1 MGWIAKAQSSGFLSA
16 AIMGTTA
23 VVLASTLLTTV
34 THLRMHELRDSLL
47 ASNEKGDELR
57 NLTLLSRV
65 SMIRQRAMAGGREN
79 AAAYKQEAE
88 SALIA
93 IRQSRAQGRDV
104 PLLDRATIPLLN
116 GFNWLMG
123 LPRLHLGKTPE
134 RELVLDLAFQFES
147 YREYA
152 KAIRGYDVYIHEF
165 RLDAQESD
173 FALLHRG
180 FCRAM
185 VSQFDAAL
193 SDFDAVAN
201 HSSSENADVARKLST
216 FLKELKARIQYI
228 ESVQDPAERGELYYN
243 AAAYLKAIENFSQVE
258 KNRQND
264 KIRFLTAR
272 ALEETGNTSQALPI
286 YRKLIASGGASPY
299 AVNANRRMYLLGTF
313 LGNDQDLARESKKNS
328 ETVVK
333 DKEFMSTVTHLEKSA
348 TKLQAEAAREQ
359 SEKSDELA
367 AVHKLVLPEEPEKID
382 QTLGRWLKDHLQ
394 KRRNTIRFLLPR
406 SGSTNA
412 FQDRD
417 LLILTRAEMKAQEW
431 SGQNPEYKRLHKEFE
446 STLRENLKKRFD
458 RFAIL
463 HRYDHQNPQQSLFST
478 EHLRKQGAQ
487 IPEGIEETLT
497 NDLFVPED
505 FEDLVLEAAS
515 VNAPLGKLLRELQ
528 EPRPAGQDCIPWL
541 GETAMK
547 ERILRL
553 CARGKIAIN
562 LRNLEHLQTQA
573 GEDEDTAWR
582 RLRPKLSYTG
592 RQLDEVFLM
601 EPSAVSATG
610 GTTPPAPQP
619 PAGGNG
625 GLGGDIFGGGTIPA
639 PRCTRAAAWYSI
651 HTSLYAGRNFR
662 WHKQHDQTAYTSL

>member
-1 MGWIAKAQSSGFLSA
+1 MGWIAKAQNSGFLSA

-104 PLLDRATIPLLN
+104 PLLDRATVPLLN

-193 SDFDAVAN
+193 ADFDAVAN
-201 HSSSENADVARKLST
+201 RSTSDNAEVARKLAA

-228 ESVQDPAERGELYYN
+228 ESVQDPAERGELYFN
-243 AAAYLKAIENFSQVE
+243 AAAYLKAIENFSQVD

-286 YRKLIASGGASPY
+286 YRKLIASGGASQF

-313 LGNDQDLARESKKNS
+313 LGNDQNLAQESKKNS

-348 TKLQAEAAREQ
+348 TKLHAEAAREQ
-359 SEKSDELA
+359 TEKSAELA
-367 AVHKLVLPEEPEKID
+367 SVHKLVLPEEPLPVAMPVTQPAPAAPEPVTPPPAAPVPPPATKPKPAAELNLRNEKVAERAEKLAEEKKQQLLKKQAEKID
-382 QTLGRWLKDHLQ
+382 KLTMADGNVFYGVIYKQDEDHVFLYSVLG
-394 KRRNTIRFLLPR
+394 
-406 SGSTNA
+406 
-412 FQDRD
+412 
-417 LLILTRAEMKAQEW
+417 
-431 SGQNPEYKRLHKEFE
+431 
-446 STLRENLKKRFD
+446 
-458 RFAIL
+458 
-463 HRYDHQNPQQSLFST
+463 
-478 EHLRKQGAQ
+478 
-487 IPEGIEETLT
+487 
-497 NDLFVPED
+497 
-505 FEDLVLEAAS
+505 
-515 VNAPLGKLLRELQ
+515 
-528 EPRPAGQDCIPWL
+528 
-541 GETAMK
+541 
-547 ERILRL
+547 
-553 CARGKIAIN
+553 
-562 LRNLEHLQTQA
+562 NLELEKSNIIKRERVEGTQA
-573 GEDEDTAWR
+573 
-582 RLRPKLSYTG
+582 LK
-592 RQLDEVFLM
+592 
-601 EPSAVSATG
+601 
-610 GTTPPAPQP
+610 
-619 PAGGNG
+619 
-625 GLGGDIFGGGTIPA
+625 
-639 PRCTRAAAWYSI
+639 
-651 HTSLYAGRNFR
+651 
-662 WHKQHDQTAYTSL
+662 

>member
-313 LGNDQDLARESKKNS
+313 LGNDQNLARESKKNS

-348 TKLQAEAAREQ
+348 TKLHAEAAREQ
-359 SEKSDELA
+359 SEKSAELA
-367 AVHKLVLPEEPEKID
+367 SVHKLVLSEEP
-382 QTLGRWLKDHLQ
+382 
-394 KRRNTIRFLLPR
+394 LPVAAPV
-406 SGSTNA
+406 TQPA
-412 FQDRD
+412 PAAPEPV
-417 LLILTRAEMKAQEW
+417 TPPPAAPVAPPAPKPKPAAE
-431 SGQNPEYKRLHKEFE
+431 
-446 STLRENLKKRFD
+446 
-458 RFAIL
+458 
-463 HRYDHQNPQQSLFST
+463 
-478 EHLRKQGAQ
+478 
-487 IPEGIEETLT
+487 
-497 NDLFVPED
+497 
-505 FEDLVLEAAS
+505 
-515 VNAPLGKLLRELQ
+515 
-528 EPRPAGQDCIPWL
+528 
-541 GETAMK
+541 
-547 ERILRL
+547 
-553 CARGKIAIN
+553 IN
-562 LRNLEHLQTQA
+562 LRNEKVAERAEKLAEEKKQQLLKKQAEKIDKLTMADGNVFYGVIYKQDEDHVFLYSVLGNLELEKSNIVKRERVEGTQA
-573 GEDEDTAWR
+573 
-582 RLRPKLSYTG
+582 LK
-592 RQLDEVFLM
+592 
-601 EPSAVSATG
+601 
-610 GTTPPAPQP
+610 
-619 PAGGNG
+619 
-625 GLGGDIFGGGTIPA
+625 
-639 PRCTRAAAWYSI
+639 
-651 HTSLYAGRNFR
+651 
-662 WHKQHDQTAYTSL
+662 

>member
-1 MGWIAKAQSSGFLSA
+1 MGWIAKAQGSGIFSA

-47 ASNEKGDELR
+47 ASNEKADELR

-65 SMIRQRAMAGGREN
+65 SMINQRAMAGGREN

-93 IRQSRAQGRDV
+93 IRQSRAQGREV
-104 PLLDRATIPLLN
+104 PLLDRATIPILN

-152 KAIRGYDVYIHEF
+152 KAIRGYDVYINEF

-193 SDFDAVAN
+193 ADFDAVAN
-201 HSSSENADVARKLST
+201 HSISENADVARKLAV

-228 ESVQDPAERGELYYN
+228 ESIQDPAQRGELYYN
-243 AAAYLKAIENFSQVE
+243 AAAYIKAIENFSQVD
-258 KNRQND
+258 KNRQTD

-272 ALEETGNTSQALPI
+272 ALEETGNTKQALPI
-286 YRKLIASGGASPY
+286 YRTLVASGAASQY

-367 AVHKLVLPEEPEKID
+367 AVHKLVLPEEPVPVAAPVKQGVPATPEPVTPPPAAPIAPPAPKPKPAAELNLRNEKVAERAEKLGEEKKQQLLKKQAEKID
-382 QTLGRWLKDHLQ
+382 KLTMADGNVFFGVIYKEDADHVFLYSVLG
-394 KRRNTIRFLLPR
+394 
-406 SGSTNA
+406 
-412 FQDRD
+412 
-417 LLILTRAEMKAQEW
+417 
-431 SGQNPEYKRLHKEFE
+431 
-446 STLRENLKKRFD
+446 
-458 RFAIL
+458 
-463 HRYDHQNPQQSLFST
+463 
-478 EHLRKQGAQ
+478 
-487 IPEGIEETLT
+487 
-497 NDLFVPED
+497 
-505 FEDLVLEAAS
+505 
-515 VNAPLGKLLRELQ
+515 
-528 EPRPAGQDCIPWL
+528 
-541 GETAMK
+541 
-547 ERILRL
+547 
-553 CARGKIAIN
+553 
-562 LRNLEHLQTQA
+562 NLELEKSNILKRERVEGTQA
-573 GEDEDTAWR
+573 
-582 RLRPKLSYTG
+582 LK
-592 RQLDEVFLM
+592 
-601 EPSAVSATG
+601 
-610 GTTPPAPQP
+610 
-619 PAGGNG
+619 
-625 GLGGDIFGGGTIPA
+625 
-639 PRCTRAAAWYSI
+639 
-651 HTSLYAGRNFR
+651 
-662 WHKQHDQTAYTSL
+662 